1 MYSGRQYIGSFHP
14 EDPSEWEK
22 GVYCEVDKNEKI
34 DERPICT
41 NGAYCFRKVYF
52 INFLFISQFS

>member
-22 GVYCEVDKNEKI
+22 GVYDEVDKNEII
-34 DERPICT
+34 DERPFCED
-41 NGAYCFRKVYF
+41 GDFCYFKVL
-52 INFLFISQFS
+52 I